1 MVTTYI
7 IVSLLDVAALLP
19 CAVDDW
25 KHLSVSTSILLLSLS
40 IMSAVLVALLVL
52 SPAITLLSVVVGG
65 AVFAVALPVLR
76 KLYAPADRAAI
87 LLVLLTAPIPG
98 IVALVLM
105 QFVVSVAAAVD
116 AHALHRQRDYPSK
129 FPALAYYAA
138 SLLLS
143 SLVLLALA

>member
-1 MVTTYI
+1 
-7 IVSLLDVAALLP
+7 
-19 CAVDDW
+19 
-25 KHLSVSTSILLLSLS
+25 
-40 IMSAVLVALLVL
+40 
-52 SPAITLLSVVVGG
+52 
-65 AVFAVALPVLR
+65 
-76 KLYAPADRAAI
+76 
-87 LLVLLTAPIPG
+87 
-98 IVALVLM
+98 M